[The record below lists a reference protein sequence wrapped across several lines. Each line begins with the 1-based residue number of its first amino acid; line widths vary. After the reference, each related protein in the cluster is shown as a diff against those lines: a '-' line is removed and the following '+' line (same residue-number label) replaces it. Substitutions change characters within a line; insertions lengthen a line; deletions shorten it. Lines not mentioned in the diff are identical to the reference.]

1 MILNILVLVILILL
15 NGVLSASELAFLSI
29 EKFELD
35 KMIRKR
41 KKNAKKIK
49 KVLKD
54 PSNFFNTSVIILSYL
69 FE

>member
-1 MILNILVLVILILL
+1 MILNILILVILILL

-41 KKNAKKIK
+41 KKNAKKNK
-49 KVLKD
+49 KNIRRSK
-54 PSNFFNTSVIILSYL
+54 
-69 FE
+69 